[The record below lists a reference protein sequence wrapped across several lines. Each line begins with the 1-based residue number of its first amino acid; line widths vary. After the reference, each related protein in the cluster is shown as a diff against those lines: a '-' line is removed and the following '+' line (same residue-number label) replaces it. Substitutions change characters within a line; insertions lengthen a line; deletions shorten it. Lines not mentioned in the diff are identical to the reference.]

1 MAKVTT
7 VEIIDDIDGSKA
19 DETVSFAL
27 DGVSYEIDL
36 NGGNAAALRD
46 ALALYISHGTRVGG
60 RKARAARGGGA
71 AMDKDRITE
80 IREWAR
86 KNGHTVSDRGRLS
99 AAVVAAY
106 DAAH

>member
-36 NGGNAAALRD
+36 GAGNAAALRD

-71 AMDKDRITE
+71 MDKDRITE

-86 KNGHTVSDRGRLS
+86 RNGHTVSDRGRLS